1 MNRKGDRSTG
11 MKRLFNIRS
20 PFFAPRGRR
29 IVVTTVVL
37 AWAAFELTT
46 GNPGWAALFA
56 AAGGWCFY
64 EFFVIFDPDN
74 YKDDDNG

>member
-1 MNRKGDRSTG
+1 MPT
-11 MKRLFNIRS
+11 
-20 PFFAPRGRR
+20 RGTR
-29 IVVTTVVL
+29 
-37 AWAAFELTT
+37 AAFELTT

-56 AAGGWCFY
+56 AAGAWCFY